1 MLLLQHQQPKLLQ
14 INKLIAGNIYISAGG
29 RGKSSSKFLM
39 ELLHAIQEE
48 CSRIR
53 QQQQQQHADN
63 RVVLVHAFADPC
75 YDRSSLHLA
84 GNSCAVAQVTTW
96 ISRLALQHN
105 NNNTCFTTS
114 TDTTVPPP
122 PTAHPNVGFIDHIAL
137 MPLLL
142 PHNTA
147 VSTFLSHFSN
157 HQSDPTKQQ
166 QDSCTQAAK
175 YVGEYLSSEM
185 GCIVHYYGS
194 ASIDHAPL
202 AKVRRER
209 TNFFQSGALAASKA
223 LSIGSSSSPDTP
235 SSSSSNTV
243 VCVGSPCNFVENFN
257 IRLSVTEN
265 KNNNNNNNNNSNAT
279 VGKKVAISLCR
290 TLRERDGGLLGVE
303 ALTLPYLSS
312 SPTTNNSCWEVE
324 CNLLSPHV
332 GSKDAIR
339 QRTMEW
345 LTQYN
350 NSENTNL
357 NVISIEDMYSVGTT
371 QEQCLNVLLL
381 LLRKDVEE
389 VAIHKHDEN
398 VANNFFSYLHT
409 DMGTTFK

>member
-1 MLLLQHQQPKLLQ
+1 MLLFQQQPKLFQ

-29 RGKSSSKFLM
+29 RGKSSKFLM

-48 CSRIR
+48 CCRIR
-53 QQQQQQHADN
+53 QQQQQQHPKKDN
-63 RVVLVHAFADPC
+63 GVVLVHAFADPC

-84 GNSCAVAQVTTW
+84 GNSWAVAQVTTL

-105 NNNTCFTTS
+105 NTNTCFTTTFS
-114 TDTTVPPP
+114 NTETTVPS
-122 PTAHPNVGFIDHIAL
+122 PTAHPNVGFIDHISL

-157 HQSDPTKQQ
+157 HQSDPKEEQ
-166 QDSCTQAAK
+166 QDSCTQAAR
-175 YVGEYLSSEM
+175 YVGEFLTSEM

-209 TNFFQSGALAASKA
+209 TNFFQSGALAASSQSF
-223 LSIGSSSSPDTP
+223 SIGSSSSSSSSSDTP
-235 SSSSSNTV
+235 SSSNTV
-243 VCVGSPCNFVENFN
+243 VCVGSPGNFVENFN
-257 IRLSVTEN
+257 IRLSVTVNNNNN
-265 KNNNNNNNNNSNAT
+265 KNNNSNT
-279 VGKKVAISLCR
+279 TGKKVAVSLCR

-303 ALTLPYLSS
+303 ALTLPYSS
-312 SPTTNNSCWEVE
+312 SSHTNHNTTYWEVA
-324 CNLLSPHV
+324 CNLLSPHL

-350 NSENTNL
+350 NSENTNS
-357 NVISIEDMYSVGTT
+357 NVITIEDMYSVGTT
-371 QEQCLNVLLL
+371 QEQCLNILLL
-381 LLRKDVEE
+381 LLREDVEAA
-389 VAIHKHDEN
+389 VHKHDQT
-398 VANNFFSYLHT
+398 VANNFFSYLHS
-409 DMGTTFK
+409 